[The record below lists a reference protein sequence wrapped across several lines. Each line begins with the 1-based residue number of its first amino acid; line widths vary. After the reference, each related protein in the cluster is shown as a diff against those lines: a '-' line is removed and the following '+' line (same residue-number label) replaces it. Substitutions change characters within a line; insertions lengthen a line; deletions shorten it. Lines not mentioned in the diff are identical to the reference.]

1 MEYGS
6 DLSVSKLLS
15 MVDQSLFDCP
25 VSCQDHHLLRSKV
38 DCEHWSIF
46 FGQLKR
52 WRKGKVQLTVLYKKW
67 NGMEFTDQYKHNKQR
82 TILFKTDIT
91 HINKGCVEFIEIH
104 LKQVTKQ
111 GKRIRSWRLPLV
123 FGAEAGVKK
132 VEDQQ
137 AHNGHQQGDCSGGL
151 EKIFQHD
158 CTSPGAIE
166 AINSI

>member
-25 VSCQDHHLLRSKV
+25 VSCQDHHLLQSQV
-38 DCEHWSIF
+38 DCKHWSIF

-52 WRKGKVQLTVLYKKW
+52 WRKGKVRFPVLYKIC
-67 NGMEFTDQYKHNKQR
+67 NLMEFTDQYKHKHNKQR
-82 TILFKTDIT
+82 TTLFKTDIT
-91 HINKGCVEFIEIH
+91 HINKGYVEFIKIH

-111 GKRIRSWRLPLV
+111 GKRIRSWRLPLLV

-132 VEDQQ
+132 EEDQQ
-137 AHNGHQQGDCSGGL
+137 AHNGHQQGD
-151 EKIFQHD
+151 
-158 CTSPGAIE
+158 
-166 AINSI
+166 